1 VPDGAEGAFDA
12 GAPAS
17 VPLSYVKLNARDDAE
32 GGGVFG
38 ARPPTCI
45 PNKNMLI
52 GSYTYYVRIEN
63 LYLFKKYH

>member
-32 GGGVFG
+32 GG
-38 ARPPTCI
+38 ALRCETSDLHPQ
-45 PNKNMLI
+45 
-52 GSYTYYVRIEN
+52 
-63 LYLFKKYH
+63 

>member
-32 GGGVFG
+32 GGGSSVRDL
-38 ARPPTCI
+38 RPASPI
-45 PNKNMLI
+45 
-52 GSYTYYVRIEN
+52 RIC
-63 LYLFKKYH
+63 